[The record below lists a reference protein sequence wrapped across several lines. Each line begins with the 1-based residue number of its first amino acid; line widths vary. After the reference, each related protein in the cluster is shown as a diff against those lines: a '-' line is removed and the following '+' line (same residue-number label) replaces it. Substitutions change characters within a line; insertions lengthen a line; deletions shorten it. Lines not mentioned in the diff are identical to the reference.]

1 MIFPIHQQHQTRDPF
16 EKKSL
21 AIVAS
26 LKILRT
32 HLGNMI
38 ALSLS
43 LFLSKDHTITT
54 NIHKTVT
61 IWYIIA
67 YMPYAHVTPQLI
79 FLWCCFY
86 RSVKPQN
93 IIFSSGW
100 CGSFSTDEVWPVAVV
115 MDFSNF
121 TPWLGGLIHIF
132 LFEFSPWSLGFYD
145 PIYFSNGLV
154 QPPTRWRIYQFTPI
168 MFLCFVCQILVE
180 YWVSDSTWIKT
191 WFKLMNDQKCLWRN
205 VYTPRSLT

>member
-1 MIFPIHQQHQTRDPF
+1 
-16 EKKSL
+16 
-21 AIVAS
+21 
-26 LKILRT
+26 
-32 HLGNMI
+32 
-38 ALSLS
+38 
-43 LFLSKDHTITT
+43 
-54 NIHKTVT
+54 
-61 IWYIIA
+61 
-67 YMPYAHVTPQLI
+67 MPYAHVTPQLI

-86 RSVKPQN
+86 RSVKPQKKHFL
-93 IIFSSGW
+93 IRLMWIFLNWWGLAGCSR
-100 CGSFSTDEVWPVAVV
+100 V

-121 TPWLGGLIHIF
+121 TPWLGGLTHIF

-168 MFLCFVCQILVE
+168 MFLCFVCRVLVE